1 MSRTKVF
8 LPLPKIILFLTVCDD
23 SCYVFFFFFLS
34 TLRDLEL
41 LLSHGSLYQKHC
53 ISADQI
59 ASGRRHSLIV
69 LKIFILGEHNRIIGL

>member
-59 ASGRRHSLIV
+59 ASGLSLIV